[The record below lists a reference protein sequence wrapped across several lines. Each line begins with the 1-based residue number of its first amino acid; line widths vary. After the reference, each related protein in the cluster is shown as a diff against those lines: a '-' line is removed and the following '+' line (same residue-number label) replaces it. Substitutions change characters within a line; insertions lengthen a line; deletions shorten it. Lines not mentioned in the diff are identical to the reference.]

1 MWGQVTL
8 LEINLMKALA
18 IFQTALVMAC
28 LASPAAG
35 QGMPENIRQQI
46 DQHLIGRWSS
56 QLDFDEKT
64 TSESFTYRWANAK
77 KKNSL
82 LFSLTTE
89 GYTQTQIGFWDAEKK
104 HFVFQAQTSRGD
116 HFVTVFDKF
125 AEGKWSGHGSGIFDG
140 KVWDSAAALSWPDAN
155 SLHYEDLTD
164 GKPWVSKATRV
175 AKSQPAG
182 NFDAKKILA
191 EVEAVLRQWEAAF
204 NAHDAVALSKLYDV
218 KTDVIYD
225 DDVHHRGR
233 KAMQQHFAELFG
245 KQSKVQQTIT
255 DVERKVLSRRVVIG
269 TGVWKI
275 VGDSDP
281 THPTRGRYSC
291 TWMKKKGKWL
301 IVHDRS
307 WGVPEKK

>member
-1 MWGQVTL
+1 MEIEIMRL
-8 LEINLMKALA
+8 LAL
-18 IFQTALVMAC
+18 FQTALVTAC
-28 LASPAAG
+28 LVSPAPG

-56 QLDFDEKT
+56 QLDFDGKT
-64 TSESFTYRWANAK
+64 TSERFTYRWANAR

-89 GYTQTQIGFWDAEKK
+89 GYTGTQIGFWDAEKK

-116 HFVTVFDKF
+116 HFVTVFNKF
-125 AEGKWSGHGSGIFDG
+125 AEDKWSGHGSGIFDG
-140 KVWDSAAALSWPDAN
+140 KVWDSDASLSWPDAN

-164 GKPWVSKATRV
+164 GKPWVSKAKRV

-182 NFDAKKILA
+182 NFDEKKVLG
-191 EVEAVLRQWEAAF
+191 EVEATLRQWEAAF
-204 NAHDAVALSKLYDV
+204 NAQDAVALAKLYDV
-218 KTDVIYD
+218 NTDVIYEN
-225 DDVHHRGR
+225 DVHHRSR
-233 KAMQQHFAELFG
+233 KSMQ
-245 KQSKVQQTIT
+245 KQFEERFRKEPDLKQTIT
-255 DVERKVLSRRVVIG
+255 GVERKVLSRRIVIG
-269 TGVWKI
+269 TGVWDN

-281 THPTRGRYSC
+281 SRPTRGRYSC

-307 WGVPEKK
+307 WGVPAKK

>member
-1 MWGQVTL
+1 METT
-8 LEINLMKALA
+8 IMRRLA
-18 IFQTALVMAC
+18 ILKAALVTAC
-28 LASPAAG
+28 LASPAPG

-46 DQHLIGRWSS
+46 DRHLIGRWSGHV
-56 QLDFDEKT
+56 DFDGKT
-64 TSESFTYRWANAK
+64 TSERYTYKWANAQ

-89 GYTQTQIGFWDAEKK
+89 GYTQTKIGFWDAEKK

-140 KVWDSAAALSWPDAN
+140 KVWDSAVALSWPDAN

-175 AKSQPAG
+175 AKNQPAG

-255 DVERKVLSRRVVIG
+255 DVERKVLSHRVVIG